1 MNPKAKALQE
11 RTHSFFMQVMR
22 LCESLSDAPEAASI
36 RDQLLDSSGSTD
48 SNYRAACKARSRK
61 NSSRKSESRPR
72 RPTRRWDGSPRSGTG
87 ASLADADVAPLII
100 EANELTSIFVKS
112 GKTAKHNME
121 AEARRV
127 ALARRRRRS
136 R

>member
-1 MNPKAKALQE
+1 
-11 RTHSFFMQVMR
+11 
-22 LCESLSDAPEAASI
+22 
-36 RDQLLDSSGSTD
+36 
-48 SNYRAACKARSRK
+48 
-61 NSSRKSESRPR
+61 
-72 RPTRRWDGSPRSGTG
+72 
-87 ASLADADVAPLII
+87 VAPLII